1 MRFMAPDAVMR
12 FAGGRARLSRET
24 TGRILRGGMN
34 GVMIGDLLTTRGN
47 DADEDY
53 ALFRRTG
60 YDI

>member
-12 FAGGRARLSRET
+12 FAGGRARLSEHT
-24 TGRILRGGMN
+24 TERILRGGMD
-34 GVMIGDLLTTRGN
+34 GVMIGDLLTTAGN
-47 DADEDY
+47 KADEDY